1 MQDSDIAI
9 AAFPA
14 QQPGGAKPVAEV
26 ISYEPSPLAD
36 ADKFLTA
43 FDHTNNA
50 TYIIVNPSNGSQPW
64 LAIWP
69 GHGSDVRV
77 VPNLDKQ
84 LTQLVSID
92 FMPGQGLVATN
103 FTHIL
108 KIDPENGSFE
118 TVIALSD
125 HDLQN
130 GGHATTDGSH
140 LYVHLHDAGQY
151 YIATVN
157 FSTSPVSISLSLPNS
172 MQSNRFLA
180 MHWSYKYDCIVAMRS
195 SSSIAAGMEV
205 GNQSSLD
212 AGQFQK
218 VTEILGLPHYSD
230 CGQPKN
236 NAATFVT
243 GNYWYAALDCS
254 DDNEQ
259 TYQLTFIEMTSKN
272 PKVIGEQIFG
282 PMCERAPYHACPF
295 LQLPLAY

>member
-1 MQDSDIAI
+1 MRGTRVAAPFPPSFFLKILTRVLQDSDIAI

-69 GHGSDVRV
+69 VHGSDVRV

-130 GGHATTDGSH
+130 GGHATTDG
-140 LYVHLHDAGQY
+140 
-151 YIATVN
+151 
-157 FSTSPVSISLSLPNS
+157 
-172 MQSNRFLA
+172 R
-180 MHWSYKYDCIVAMRS
+180 
-195 SSSIAAGMEV
+195 
-205 GNQSSLD
+205 
-212 AGQFQK
+212 
-218 VTEILGLPHYSD
+218 LGHP
-230 CGQPKN
+230 
-236 NAATFVT
+236 
-243 GNYWYAALDCS
+243 
-254 DDNEQ
+254 
-259 TYQLTFIEMTSKN
+259 
-272 PKVIGEQIFG
+272 
-282 PMCERAPYHACPF
+282 
-295 LQLPLAY
+295 